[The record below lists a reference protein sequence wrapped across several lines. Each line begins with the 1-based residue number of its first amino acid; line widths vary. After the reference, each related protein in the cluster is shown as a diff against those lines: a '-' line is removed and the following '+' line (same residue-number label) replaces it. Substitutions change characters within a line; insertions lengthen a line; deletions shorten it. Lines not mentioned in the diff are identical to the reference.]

1 MKSVSRQLRIGVQG
15 VKQDGMVQL
24 GQFHCCPVNSH
35 IIGIQSFRTCET
47 NLRNYQLM
55 IRITTLL
62 LTIASLTVSAQQN
75 VVLQIE
81 HFLGGVPFA
90 SNVTALNGYDEDF
103 RASRMEYYL
112 SEFTLI
118 HDGGQE
124 TNVDATWV
132 LVDAHVM
139 TTVPLGNFDIT
150 ALEAVRFGV
159 GVDPAVNHL
168 DPASYEAS
176 HPLAPKSPSMHWGW
190 AAGYRFLAMEGTSGI
205 NLAQSYEIHALGDN
219 NYLKQTIPTAG
230 VMDGGDLVV
239 QLNGD
244 YVEAFREM
252 SIGNGPIVHGE
263 TGLATIALRNF
274 RDHVFTSI
282 EGNGPVGMD
291 ELNKDLLV
299 VYPNPT
305 TDQVRI
311 STTGVVGY
319 DEVRVL
325 DAQGKLV
332 QSTPFTTGKAIDV
345 ALPISGVYQVSLLQK
360 GTVVARRTV
369 VKQ

>member
-1 MKSVSRQLRIGVQG
+1 MNRI
-15 VKQDGMVQL
+15 L
-24 GQFHCCPVNSH
+24 
-35 IIGIQSFRTCET
+35 
-47 NLRNYQLM
+47 
-55 IRITTLL
+55 TLL
-62 LTIASLTVSAQQN
+62 LTIASLTASAQQN

-81 HFLGGVPFA
+81 HFLGGVPYA
-90 SNVTALNGYDEDF
+90 GNVTALNSFDEDF

-132 LVDAHVM
+132 LVDAHVP
-139 TTVPLGNFDIT
+139 TSVPLGNFDIIE
-150 ALEAVRFGV
+150 LEAIRFGV

-190 AAGYRFLAMEGTSGI
+190 AAGYRFVAMEGTSGI

-230 VMDGGDLVV
+230 VIEGSDLVIG
-239 QLNGD
+239 LNGD
-244 YVEAFREM
+244 YVEALGG
-252 SIGNGPIVHGE
+252 IGIGSGPLVHGE
-263 TGLATIALRNF
+263 TGIAYTMLRNF

-282 EGNGPVGMD
+282 EGNGPVGLD
-291 ELNKDLLV
+291 ELSSGLLQ

-305 TDQVRI
+305 NDMVRI
-311 STTGVVGY
+311 VPTGDVSNV
-319 DEVRVL
+319 EVRIH
-325 DAQGKLV
+325 DALGKLV
-332 QSTPFTTGKAIDV
+332 QSTPFTNGNAIV
-345 ALPISGVYQVSLLQK
+345 IALPVAGVYQVALLQK
-360 GTVVARRTV
+360 GTVVALRTV
-369 VKQ
+369 VKR

>member
-1 MKSVSRQLRIGVQG
+1 
-15 VKQDGMVQL
+15 
-24 GQFHCCPVNSH
+24 
-35 IIGIQSFRTCET
+35 
-47 NLRNYQLM
+47 M
-55 IRITTLL
+55 IRIITLL

-75 VVLQIE
+75 VVLRIE
-81 HFLGGVPFA
+81 HFLGGVPYA
-90 SNVTALNGYDEDF
+90 GNVTALNSLDEDF

-132 LVDAHVM
+132 LVDAHVP
-139 TTVPLGNFDIT
+139 TSVPLGSFAIT
-150 ALEAVRFGV
+150 DLEAVRFGV

-190 AAGYRFLAMEGTSGI
+190 AAGYRFVAMEGTSGV
-205 NLAQSYEIHALGDN
+205 NLAQSYEIHALGDG
-219 NYLKQTIPTAG
+219 NYMKQTIPTAG

-239 QLNGD
+239 RLNGD
-244 YVEAFREM
+244 YVEALGGM
-252 SIGNGPIVHGE
+252 SIGNGPLVHGE
-263 TGLATIALRNF
+263 TGLAYTILRNF

-282 EGNGPVGMD
+282 EGNGPVGMG
-291 ELNKDLLV
+291 ELNKELLV

-311 STTGVVGY
+311 RTSAGVVGQG
-319 DEVRVL
+319 EVRVL
-325 DAQGKLV
+325 DALGKLV
-332 QSTPFTTGKAIDV
+332 QSTPFTNGNAIDV
-345 ALPISGVYQVSLLQK
+345 ALPVSGVYQVALLQK
-360 GTVVARRTV
+360 GTVVALRTV